1 MLRRPSLNRP
11 LDAVSRLL
19 GGLGL
24 ALFCCLPAACGEDI
38 PPPDQVAAAFM
49 KGVLTMDPQAMADEA
64 CPELAG
70 EILDSREALAVAAD
84 SGVEMDLS
92 GLTLTVVSETEEEA
106 VVRMTGT
113 AAWAGS
119 EEQVDEEL
127 HLVKLDGRWKLC
139 EPFR

>member
-1 MLRRPSLNRP
+1 
-11 LDAVSRLL
+11 
-19 GGLGL
+19 
-24 ALFCCLPAACGEDI
+24 
-38 PPPDQVAAAFM
+38 
-49 KGVLTMDPQAMADEA
+49 
-64 CPELAG
+64 
-70 EILDSREALAVAAD
+70 VAAD